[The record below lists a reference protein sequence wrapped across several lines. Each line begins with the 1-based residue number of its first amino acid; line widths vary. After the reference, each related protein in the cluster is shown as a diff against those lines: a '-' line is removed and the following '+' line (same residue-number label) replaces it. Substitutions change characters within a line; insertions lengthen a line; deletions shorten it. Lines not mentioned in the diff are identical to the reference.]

1 MSRCSCS
8 WIIMLPVQRIE
19 RCTSLKWS
27 MWNKHHLFVQHIIQL
42 RTFCDTCSV
51 VVYIN
56 SFGIF
61 SFLFF
66 YPKHILDL
74 AFLSKLKPYD
84 LVLLA
89 RKSTILV
96 TTSTS
101 AVVFQRSFLSTS
113 QTVIYIQR
121 KHHSWLCFLNCSFR
135 KKKKNENI
143 ASNIPFFPSA
153 HPRPP
158 IFFFSYQKFP
168 FSFPLMSLCCP
179 GDVLPDSPLK
189 KVKP

>member
-1 MSRCSCS
+1 M
-8 WIIMLPVQRIE
+8 VHV
-19 RCTSLKWS
+19 KH
-27 MWNKHHLFVQHIIQL
+27 KHHLFVQHIIQL

-89 RKSTILV
+89 RKSTMLV

-101 AVVFQRSFLSTS
+101 AVVFQRSFFVNFADCDIYSEKTS
-113 QTVIYIQR
+113 FVAVLFELPIQE
-121 KHHSWLCFLNCSFR
+121 KR
-135 KKKKNENI
+135 KKIENI
-143 ASNIPFFPSA
+143 ASNIHVFP
-153 HPRPP
+153 PP
-158 IFFFSYQKFP
+158 TPVLPFFFSYQKFP

-179 GDVLPDSPLK
+179 GDVLPDSQLK

>member
-1 MSRCSCS
+1 M
-8 WIIMLPVQRIE
+8 VHV
-19 RCTSLKWS
+19 KH
-27 MWNKHHLFVQHIIQL
+27 KHHLFVQHIIQL

-74 AFLSKLKPYD
+74 AFLSKLKLYD

-89 RKSTILV
+89 RKSTMLV

-121 KHHSWLCFLNCSFR
+121 KHHSWLCFLNCPFR

-143 ASNIPFFPSA
+143 ASNIHFFP
-153 HPRPP
+153 PP
-158 IFFFSYQKFP
+158 TPVLPFFFSRIRNFL
-168 FSFPLMSLCCP
+168 FRFPLCRYV
-179 GDVLPDSPLK
+179 VLEMFCLILN
-189 KVKP
+189 

>member
-1 MSRCSCS
+1 M
-8 WIIMLPVQRIE
+8 
-19 RCTSLKWS
+19 KH
-27 MWNKHHLFVQHIIQL
+27 KHHLFVQHIIQL

-101 AVVFQRSFLSTS
+101 AVVFQRSFFVNFADCDIYSEKTS
-113 QTVIYIQR
+113 FVAVLFELPIQEKKR
-121 KHHSWLCFLNCSFR
+121 KMKILLPTSLFSLH
-135 KKKKNENI
+135 
-143 ASNIPFFPSA
+143 PPPSS
-153 HPRPP
+153 H
-158 IFFFSYQKFP
+158 FFSRIRNFL
-168 FSFPLMSLCCP
+168 FRFPLCRYV
-179 GDVLPDSPLK
+179 VLEMFCLILN
-189 KVKP
+189 

>member
-1 MSRCSCS
+1 M
-8 WIIMLPVQRIE
+8 VHV
-19 RCTSLKWS
+19 KH
-27 MWNKHHLFVQHIIQL
+27 KHHLFVQHIIQL

-89 RKSTILV
+89 RKSTMLV

-121 KHHSWLCFLNCSFR
+121 KHHSWLCFLNCPFR
-135 KKKKNENI
+135 KKKEKWKYCFQH
-143 ASNIPFFPSA
+143 PFFPSA

-158 IFFFSYQKFP
+158 IFFSRIRNFLFR
-168 FSFPLMSLCCP
+168 FPLCRYV
-179 GDVLPDSPLK
+179 VLEMFCLIHNWRKWSRNK
-189 KVKP
+189 GGFGWQFG